1 MGRRFQFSLK
11 LPFILLASMIAG
23 GQTARYIALSET
35 PMLAGKPVA
44 WSALGEAIFFGIGC
58 LAAVAGVSIVA
69 AGPSLLRIRA
79 PWHHVPE
86 ERRRNVLLIDWCF
99 NDRMLRGCLCFDF
112 AGINF
117 FHDARRTLRS
127 ADYQAIARTAGAAV
141 YMTMLNVETDQT
153 LDEPEPAIRTKRSGS
168 VAKLSWSSSLTRSV
182 SEEMPV
188 LPKIATA

>member
-86 ERRRNVLLIDWCF
+86 ERRRNVLLLIGAL
-99 NDRMLRGCLCFDF
+99 MIGCC
-112 AGINF
+112 
-117 FHDARRTLRS
+117 
-127 ADYQAIARTAGAAV
+127 AGAFALTSLELIFF
-141 YMTMLNVETDQT
+141 TMPGELFDLLT
-153 LDEPEPAIRTKRSGS
+153 TK
-168 VAKLSWSSSLTRSV
+168 
-182 SEEMPV
+182 P
-188 LPKIATA
+188 